1 MFSYNWDHQP
11 LVLEAVAF
19 LKSKGVDV
27 WVDVQGSSCLGKM
40 AGSTDEMMIKV
51 SSCNGVCTTLPLAYD
66 YLFFFLRYVGCN
78 ASSLVSLQAVNLSSH
93 VVVFVSQKYLV
104 SANCNQ
110 EVMRGP
116 SLLAVEPHRRFVC
129 VCLFACVKM
138 SRGFIFDPKLDAVT
152 RFCSSD
158 TPGRWKRQAK

>member
-1 MFSYNWDHQP
+1 MP
-11 LVLEAVAF
+11 LSGDATPGVRVRGRY
-19 LKSKGVDV
+19 SVDV

-78 ASSLVSLQAVNLSSH
+78 ASSLASLQAFNLSSH
-93 VVVFVSQKYLV
+93 VVVFVSKKYLE

-116 SLLAVEPHRRFVC
+116 RPPCSRFSVSPAIFVTYSLVQ
-129 VCLFACVKM
+129 M
-138 SRGFIFDPKLDAVT
+138 S
-152 RFCSSD
+152 
-158 TPGRWKRQAK
+158 Q